1 MAIKRM
7 KYCDAYNS
15 IQEEFWMDTK
25 EEKSNLPTV
34 DVATFSLAIAA
45 KSGDVYYFNGLS
57 WEDFGGG
64 EE

>member
-15 IQEEFWMDTK
+15 VQEEFWMD
-25 EEKSNLPTV
+25 EAAEKSSLPV
-34 DVATFSLAIAA
+34 EDVATFSLAIAA
-45 KSGDVYYFNGLS
+45 KTGEVFYFNGTS
-57 WEDFGGG
+57 WEVFGG